1 MSLPRLPLRPARA
14 ALLAVLLPVLAS
26 PARAEVVY
34 PRLGLYETV
43 YPDGYPL
50 LDPAGAVDTAVVRQI
65 ARYHEVVLDPS
76 PISEYRPDLMA
87 AIRALNPGITALAY
101 VPAQDFWWTWESPD
115 SLVDYNTRCNHL
127 LRDLDGYLYDRTGDL
142 YGFRVNIARRD
153 ATGRFVVAEGLVDLW
168 YDAIARTGL
177 WDGFFLDVYCDGIL
191 WSQSPGDSIDFA
203 RAGYPDAGS
212 FDAAW
217 HAASDTIAA
226 RLRRLCGPAAVLV
239 GNCASGTKYETFNGW
254 MRENFPF
261 QQGGDWYQNM
271 FRVVGGYFGD
281 EAAFRAPTHNYIF
294 TAQADDDPYSATN
307 VRKARFGL
315 GSAALA
321 TGFAAF
327 GPSDKDPKTAP
338 FHRFWYD
345 EYAVDLATGAAS
357 ADVRHTG
364 WLGPAAGGWYQM
376 IWSGGG
382 ADAVTNPGFE
392 TSATDGWWFWRH
404 SATPAAVTRDSTTA
418 AVGGA
423 SARIHVE
430 TAGAYD
436 WYVTYASTGS
446 LDMIGNVA
454 YTATFWARASRER
467 RVTVAA
473 AVTGTS
479 YASGTVQLGTEWRQY
494 QVVLTPTVTCSAQL
508 RFWLGLA
515 DGDVWLDDV
524 HLRRGV
530 SGIYRRDFT
539 HGTVLVNPCT
549 PPPTLPP
556 GATPRRILG
565 AVDPATNDGAAV
577 TEVTVPASDALFLIG
592 AEVAG
597 ADVTPPDAPQDLRVD
612 R

>member
-1 MSLPRLPLRPARA
+1 MPRRHVVPLVLS
-14 ALLAVLLPVLAS
+14 ALLAALALS
-26 PARAEVVY
+26 AAPAGSEVVY
-34 PRLGLYETV
+34 PRPALYETV

-50 LDPAGAVDTAVVRQI
+50 LDASGAVDTLVVAQM
-65 ARYHEVVLDPS
+65 ARFHEISLDPS
-76 PISEYRPDLMA
+76 PISDYRPDLMA
-87 AIRALNPGITALAY
+87 AIRARHPGISVLAY
-101 VPAQDFWWTWESPD
+101 VPAQAYWWLRETRD
-115 SLVDYNTRCNHL
+115 STVDYPTRMTHL
-127 LRDLDGYLYDRTGDL
+127 LRDHDGFLRDRAGERYSTW
-142 YGFRVNIARRD
+142 VNVARRD
-153 ATGRFVVAEGLVDLW
+153 STGRFVLAEAIVDLW
-168 YDAIARTGL
+168 VDAIHRTGL
-177 WDGFFLDVYCDGIL
+177 WDGFFLDMYCDGIL
-191 WSQSPGDSIDFA
+191 WTQTPEDSIDFA
-203 RAGYPDAGS
+203 RAGYPDAAS

-239 GNCASGTKYETFNGW
+239 GNCASGTKYDTFNGW

-271 FRVVGGYFGD
+271 FRIVGGYFGD

-357 ADVRHTG
+357 ADGRHTG
-364 WLGPAAGGWYQM
+364 WLGPAGGGWYQM

-404 SATPAAVTRDSTTA
+404 SATPAAVTLDSTTA
-418 AVGGA
+418 AVGRA

-479 YASGTVQLGTEWRQY
+479 YASGTVQLGTEWRQH

-530 SGIYRRDFT
+530 SGIYRRDFAN
-539 HGTVLVNPCT
+539 GTVLVNPSAAPLT
-549 PPPTLPP
+549 VPL
-556 GATPRRILG
+556 GATFRRILG
-565 AVDPATNDGAAV
+565 TADPATNDGAAV
-577 TEVTVPASDALFLIG
+577 TEVTVPASDALFLVG

-597 ADVTPPDAPQDLRVD
+597 ADQVPPDAPQDLRIV